1 MVETWAWLQEPVKM
15 ERLQIQ
21 ERDGKKC
28 NPEQMIERQEKQINS
43 EAGWKRVEMTVG
55 LDEFGVGNSGTLKPD
70 GYKFTQGASVLR

>member
-1 MVETWAWLQEPVKM
+1 M

-28 NPEQMIERQEKQINS
+28 TPEQMIEHQEKQINS
-43 EAGWKRVEMTVG
+43 EAGRKGVEMTVG
-55 LDEFGVGNSGTLKPD
+55 LDEFGLGNSGTLKPE